1 MPKFALAP
9 DSQKALQR
17 DLAASG
23 LTPAQI
29 QALIQLFV
37 TVVTGL
43 ISIFGSP
50 TPNPTQAP

>member
-1 MPKFALAP
+1 MSKFAFAP
-9 DSQKALQR
+9 DSQKALER
-17 DLAASG
+17 DLATSG

-37 TVVTGL
+37 NVVTGL

-50 TPNPTQAP
+50 TPTPTQAR